1 MSPAPKATLHR
12 YLRTTRETLLWKLEG
27 LSEYDVRRPLTS
39 TGTNLLGVVKHLA
52 EIEGGYFGVTFGRPC
67 SDIPTLDRSVPNVD
81 MYATAD
87 ESRDEVIGW
96 FLAAAEH
103 ADETIATLELDA
115 PGRVPWW
122 GDAGEVTLHHVL
134 VHVVT
139 EEQRHLGQVDVL
151 RERID
156 GAVGHRRDNSNL
168 DAGVDWPG
176 HVDHLEVI
184 ARSFLRDDDQ
194 GA

>member
-1 MSPAPKATLHR
+1 MSPDPKATLHR

-39 TGTNLLGVVKHLA
+39 TGTNLLGGVKHLA

-67 SDIPTLDRSVPNVD
+67 SGIPALDRSVPNVD

-103 ADETIATLELDA
+103 ADETIAALDLNA
-115 PGRVPWW
+115 RGRVPWW
-122 GDAGEVTLHHVL
+122 GEAGDVTLHHIL
-134 VHVVT
+134 VHVVA
-139 EEQRHLGQVDVL
+139 EEQRHLGHMDIL
-151 RERID
+151 REQID
-156 GAVGHRRDNSNL
+156 GSAGLRPDNVNL
-168 DAGVDWPG
+168 DPAANWPA
-176 HVDHLEVI
+176 HVDHLEQI
-184 ARSFLRDDDQ
+184 ASSFRAD
-194 GA
+194 